1 MAEALRVVHVLTV
14 GAPKGQLGPPSL
26 MIAQVAHALK
36 SEWMRGVRYLSV
48 MFFFMVLAVDYNFT
62 ALAASHLIAWRDKS
76 SDLLFWLHFMMP

>member
-36 SEWMRGVRYLSV
+36 SMDEGGSRYLSV
-48 MFFFMVLAVDYNFT
+48 MFFFMVLAVEYNFT
-62 ALAASHLIAWRDKS
+62 ALPASHLIAWRDKR
-76 SDLLFWLHFMMP
+76 SDLLFCLQFMVS